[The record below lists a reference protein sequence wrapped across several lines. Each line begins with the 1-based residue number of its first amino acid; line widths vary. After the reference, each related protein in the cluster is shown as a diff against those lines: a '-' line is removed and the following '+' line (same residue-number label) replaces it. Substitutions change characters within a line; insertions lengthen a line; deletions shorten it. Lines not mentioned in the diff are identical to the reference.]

1 MPTFLDHHAMPEPS
15 PEMRE
20 GMASRLRA
28 GAADEHGVTG
38 LNVYLADGEA
48 YCLTEGPD
56 ADAVVRSHEAMGV
69 PIARA
74 DVVEVTPI
82 V

>member
-28 GAADEHGVTG
+28 GAADAHGVTG
-38 LNVYLADGEA
+38 LNVYLGEGEA
-48 YCLTEGPD
+48 YCLTEAPD
-56 ADAVVRSHEAMGV
+56 ADAVVRSHESMGV
-69 PIARA
+69 PVRRE
-74 DVVEVTPI
+74 DVVEVSPVI
-82 V
+82 

>member
-1 MPTFLDHHAMPEPS
+1 MPTFLDHHTMPEPS

-38 LNVYLADGEA
+38 LNVYLGEGEA
-48 YCLTEGPD
+48 YCLTEAPD
-56 ADAVVRSHEAMGV
+56 ADAVVRSHESMGV
-69 PIARA
+69 PIRRE
-74 DVVEVTPI
+74 DVVEVSPVI
-82 V
+82 

>member
-1 MPTFLDHHAMPEPS
+1 MPTFIDHHAMPEPS

-38 LNVYLADGEA
+38 LNVYLAEGEA
-48 YCLTEGPD
+48 YCLTEAPD
-56 ADAVVRSHEAMGV
+56 ADAVVRSHEAFGV
-69 PIARA
+69 AISRE
-74 DVVEVTPI
+74 DVVEVSPVI
-82 V
+82 

>member
-1 MPTFLDHHAMPEPS
+1 MPTFIDHHAMPEPS

-38 LNVYLADGEA
+38 LNVYLAEGEA
-48 YCLTEGPD
+48 YCLTDAPD
-56 ADAVVRSHEAMGV
+56 ADAVVRSHEAFGV
-69 PIARA
+69 DIRRE
-74 DVVEVTPI
+74 DVKEVSPVI
-82 V
+82 

>member
-28 GAADEHGVTG
+28 GAADEHGVRG

-48 YCLTEGPD
+48 YCLTEAPD
-56 ADAVVRSHEAMGV
+56 AETVVRSHEAMGF
-69 PIARA
+69 PIRRE
-74 DVVEVTPI
+74 DVVEVSPVI
-82 V
+82 

>member
-28 GAADEHGVTG
+28 GTADEHGVTG
-38 LNVYLADGEA
+38 LNVYVADGEA
-48 YCLTEGPD
+48 YCLTEAPD
-56 ADAVVRSHEAMGV
+56 ADAVVRSHDAMG
-69 PIARA
+69 ILIRRE
-74 DVVEVTPI
+74 DVVEVSPVT
-82 V
+82 

>member
-1 MPTFLDHHAMPEPS
+1 MPTFIDHHAMPEPT

-38 LNVYLADGEA
+38 LNVYLAEGEA
-48 YCLTEGPD
+48 YCLTDAPD
-56 ADAVVRSHEAMGV
+56 ADAVVRSHEAFGV
-69 PIARA
+69 AVRPE
-74 DVVEVTPI
+74 DVVEVSPVI
-82 V
+82 

>member
-1 MPTFLDHHAMPEPS
+1 MPTFIDHHAMPEPS

-38 LNVYLADGEA
+38 LNVYLAEGEA
-48 YCLTEGPD
+48 YCLTDAPD
-56 ADAVVRSHEAMGV
+56 ADAVVRSHEAVGV
-69 PIARA
+69 AIRRE
-74 DVVEVTPI
+74 DVKEVSPVI
-82 V
+82 